1 MKKTNCEYKFEY
13 KINSLF
19 LDLITNVQL
28 SNLRLL
34 ILSQKSNFKYFNTN
48 SMGIEL
54 VSLIFLMI
62 YGGNLLEQR
71 NKTWIL
77 DLNRP

>member
-1 MKKTNCEYKFEY
+1 MAMSHYLKKTNCEYKFEY
-13 KINSLF
+13 KTEYKFTF

-48 SMGIEL
+48 SMDIEI
-54 VSLIFLMI
+54 VSLIF
-62 YGGNLLEQR
+62 
-71 NKTWIL
+71 
-77 DLNRP
+77 

>member
-1 MKKTNCEYKFEY
+1 MVRFNYFSFKIFHGYVSLIFEKTNCEYKFEY
-13 KINSLF
+13 MINSLF

-54 VSLIFLMI
+54 FSLIC
-62 YGGNLLEQR
+62 
-71 NKTWIL
+71 
-77 DLNRP
+77 

>member
-1 MKKTNCEYKFEY
+1 MVRFNYFSFKIFHGYVSLIFEKTNCEYKFEY

-54 VSLIFLMI
+54 VSLIC
-62 YGGNLLEQR
+62 
-71 NKTWIL
+71 
-77 DLNRP
+77 